1 MTYQLQVQHPT
12 AAPPCNKRSY
22 AVHVTVCVVMFAAGG
37 SGYNP
42 ITGEPFDSAAQVC
55 YVLASLLALSSDKIP

>member
-1 MTYQLQVQHPT
+1 
-12 AAPPCNKRSY
+12 
-22 AVHVTVCVVMFAAGG
+22 VHVTVCVVMFAAGG